1 MTPAILG
8 FDEEDTRKVQTAVRG
23 GPDGDIPVFLPYE
36 KQPAKRLRE
45 NHGPNA
51 FSCGVL
57 LGGCG
62 KLLTL
67 RACDDKKS
75 HFAHRP
81 PVRCNRIARGESS
94 ADHLYIGEALSR
106 WLRKQGQP
114 NVDVQYVKQRNARSD
129 AIEIRFGSKKKRRLI
144 HVQMARR
151 SFKEWQ
157 ADGERFAA
165 SAGKPPTVRMY
176 GPDSQLAPFELA
188 VTGHALRFRC
198 ETVNGTRV
206 VHIGTHLPG
215 HQVEW
220 TTLDQCRLV
229 HAGIV
234 TPWLRETPHGV
245 RPKGVVTPQSS
256 AHSATGERKPTP
268 ASTASA
274 PAGAVAGPA
283 FPLMPGKVAFTGAT
297 PSSEENGRRVYDADA
312 QPIGS
317 ALFRARISLPASA
330 AAPEPHHVY
339 ALTERAAVLSGP
351 QGTGPESRWTLW
363 AEGFIRIPA
372 KKTAEWGL
380 LKPAGAVAT
389 QDGSPTGEASAAS
402 QRKPAPAPEPTV
414 DEPPAVSD
422 AASPGPAA
430 SPDDR
435 LIAELDRVLLKTAR
449 EGVTIT
455 WHELL
460 KQTGTRPQ
468 DVSPVRQVRLLTAV
482 DAPRAKARKPL
493 LSSLITLS
501 RQERPSD
508 VPPPFFRQVLLDLG
522 WPHWTDAVR
531 AADIW
536 RGHRQRLRWAH
547 RALPAQ
553 RAAPEG
559 RPESAGL
566 PEARAGE
573 RPQARLLALLRYL
586 DEEGDALS
594 FLDLYRVLDEAD
606 GLVSRIGEPFL
617 PGTAKERLY
626 HWRTVFRRHRGT
638 PPVHGRE
645 NQEGAEAT
653 EASAT
658 ATREVFD
665 RMADEFRAAREAGD
679 LARAKQVRSDMG
691 PVYALRL
698 SPQDREAV
706 TGLMRDFKQWV
717 RDQEPKPS
725 VDPLLR
731 AVRTILH
738 GLGTRRGIVATPELA
753 SALAE
758 ADRLCH
764 RLPTPL
770 PEAERKALERW
781 RGNLRS
787 RLRTEGSSAADLPA
801 DSKPASADDADRA
814 TDRLPMDALRPLA
827 DRVRAVLQEVA
838 RAGTTVTWGDLRRR
852 LGGKLPYL
860 HPDDQGEILVMV
872 DGDTPANEPLLSALV
887 AGADLSPHGLYRH
900 IRHSLGRERV
910 PDASLEMHWRM
921 DVFRLHQLWRHR

>member
-1 MTPAILG
+1 MTPATLG

-36 KQPAKRLRE
+36 KQAANRLRE
-45 NHGPNA
+45 NHGSNA

-67 RACDDKKS
+67 RVCDDKKS

-81 PVRCNRIARGESS
+81 PVRCNRTARGESS

-114 NVDVQYVKQRNARSD
+114 NVNVQYVKQTNARSD

-165 SAGKPPTVRMY
+165 SSGKPPTVRTY
-176 GPDSQLAPFELA
+176 GPDSQLAPFELEA
-188 VTGHALRFRC
+188 TGHALRFRC
-198 ETVNGTRV
+198 ETDNGTRV

-215 HQVEW
+215 HRVEW

-245 RPKGVVTPQSS
+245 QPKGTATPRIP
-256 AHSATGERKPTP
+256 AHSATNERKPAP
-268 ASTASA
+268 AGTASA
-274 PAGAVAGPA
+274 PTGAAAGPA
-283 FPLMPGKVAFTGAT
+283 LPLMPGKVAFTGAT
-297 PSSEENGRRVYDADA
+297 PSSEEHGRRIYDADA

-330 AAPEPHHVY
+330 VAPEPHHVY

-351 QGTGPESRWTLW
+351 QGTGSASRWTLR
-363 AEGFIRIPA
+363 AEGFVRVPA
-372 KKTAEWGL
+372 KKAAEWEL
-380 LKPAGAVAT
+380 LKPPGAVAT
-389 QDGSPTGEASAAS
+389 QGGSTAGEASAAP

-414 DEPPAVSD
+414 DGPPAASD
-422 AASPGPAA
+422 AAPAAPAA

-435 LIAELDRVLLKTAR
+435 LIAELGRVLLKTAR
-449 EGVTIT
+449 EGTTIT

-468 DVSPVRQVRLLTAV
+468 DVSPVRQVHLLTAV
-482 DAPRAKARKPL
+482 DAPHAKARKPL
-493 LSSLITLS
+493 LSSLITFS
-501 RQERPSD
+501 RQAQPND
-508 VPPPFFRQVLLDLG
+508 VPPPFFRQVLLALG
-522 WPHWTDAVR
+522 WPHWTDAAR

-536 RGHRQRLRWAH
+536 RGHRQRLHRAH
-547 RALPAQ
+547 RALPAPH
-553 RAAPEG
+553 AAPEG
-559 RPESAGL
+559 GPESSGP

-573 RPQARLLALLRYL
+573 RPQARLLALLRHL
-586 DEEGDALS
+586 DEEGDDLS

-606 GLVSRIGEPFL
+606 RLVSRIGEPFL
-617 PGTAKERLY
+617 PGTAKERLH
-626 HWRTVFRRHRGT
+626 HWRTVFRSHRGA

-645 NQEGAEAT
+645 NQETGPT
-653 EASAT
+653 EASDT
-658 ATREVFD
+658 AAREVFD
-665 RMADEFRAAREAGD
+665 RMADEFRAARGAGD

-698 SPQDREAV
+698 SPRDREAV

-725 VDPLLR
+725 VDPSLR
-731 AVRTILH
+731 AVRAILH
-738 GLGTRRGIVATPELA
+738 DLGTRRSMVSTPELA

-758 ADRLCH
+758 ADRLRH
-764 RLPTPL
+764 RLSTPL
-770 PEAERKALERW
+770 PEAERKALGRW
-781 RGNLRS
+781 RGHLRRRVQAEES
-787 RLRTEGSSAADLPA
+787 GAADFPVDSTVASTEGR
-801 DSKPASADDADRA
+801 DRA
-814 TDRLPMDALRPLA
+814 TARLPTDALRPLA
-827 DRVRAVLQEVA
+827 DRVRAVLQDVA

-852 LGGKLPYL
+852 LGGELPYL
-860 HPDDQGEILVMV
+860 HPDDQGEVLVMV
-872 DGDTPANEPLLSALV
+872 DGDTPADEPLLSALV

-910 PDASLEMHWRM
+910 PDASLETHWRM

>member
-23 GPDGDIPVFLPYE
+23 GPDGDVPVFLPYE
-36 KQPAKRLRE
+36 KQSANRLRE

-114 NVDVQYVKQRNARSD
+114 NVTVQYVKQKNARSD
-129 AIEIRFGSKKKRRLI
+129 AIEIRLGSKKKRRLI

-176 GPDSQLAPFELA
+176 GPDSQLAPFELEI
-188 VTGHALRFRC
+188 TGHALRFRC
-198 ETVNGTRV
+198 ETANGTRV

-245 RPKGVVTPQSS
+245 QPKGAATPQSP
-256 AHSATGERKPTP
+256 AHSTTGERKLAT
-268 ASTASA
+268 AGSASA
-274 PAGAVAGPA
+274 TTVAAVGPA
-283 FPLMPGKVAFTGAT
+283 LPLMPGSVAFTGAS
-297 PSSEENGRRVYDADA
+297 PLSEENGRRIYDADA

-317 ALFRARISLPASA
+317 ALFRARISLPATTVV
-330 AAPEPHHVY
+330 PQPHHVY

-351 QGTGPESRWTLW
+351 QGTGAASRWSLR
-363 AEGFIRIPA
+363 AEGFVRIPA
-372 KKTAEWGL
+372 KKAAEWEL
-380 LKPAGAVAT
+380 LKPPSAVAP
-389 QDGSPTGEASAAS
+389 QGGSPAGEASAAS
-402 QRKPAPAPEPTV
+402 QWKPVPGV
-414 DEPPAVSD
+414 VEPPAASD
-422 AASPGPAA
+422 AASASPAA
-430 SPDDR
+430 APDDR
-435 LIAELDRVLLKTAR
+435 LIAELTCVLVKTAR
-449 EGVTIT
+449 EGTTIT

-460 KQTGTRPQ
+460 RQTGTRPQ
-468 DVSPVRQVRLLTAV
+468 DVSLVRQVSLLTAV
-482 DAPRAKARKPL
+482 DAPHAKARKPL
-493 LSSLITLS
+493 LSSLITFS
-501 RQERPSD
+501 RQAQPND
-508 VPPPFFRQVLLDLG
+508 VPPPFFRQVLLALG

-531 AADIW
+531 TAAVW
-536 RGHRQRLRWAH
+536 RAYQQRLHRAH
-547 RALPAQ
+547 RARPAQ
-553 RAAPEG
+553 HAAPED
-559 RPESAGL
+559 RPESSGL
-566 PEARAGE
+566 PEARAGD
-573 RPQARLLALLRYL
+573 RPQARLLALLRRL
-586 DEEGDALS
+586 DEGGEELS
-594 FLDLYRVLDEAD
+594 FLDLYRVLDQAD
-606 GLVSRIGEPFL
+606 RLVSQIGEPFL
-617 PGTAKERLY
+617 PDTAKDRLH
-626 HWRTVFRRHRGT
+626 HWRTVFRSHRGA
-638 PPVHGRE
+638 PPVHEQE
-645 NQEGAEAT
+645 NQARAEPT
-653 EASAT
+653 GAT
-658 ATREVFD
+658 AGAAREVFD
-665 RMADEFRAAREAGD
+665 RMADEFRAACEAGD
-679 LARAKQVRSDMG
+679 LVRAKQVRHDLG
-691 PVYALRL
+691 PVYALGL
-698 SPQDREAV
+698 SPRDREAV

-725 VDPLLR
+725 VDPSLQ
-731 AVRTILH
+731 AVRTILQD
-738 GLGTRRGIVATPELA
+738 LGTRTGIVATPELA

-764 RLPTPL
+764 RLSAPL
-770 PEAERKALERW
+770 PEAEKKALARW
-781 RGNLRS
+781 RGNLLS
-787 RLRTEGSSAADLPA
+787 RARAEENGDDDSPA
-801 DSKPASADDADRA
+801 DNKVASAGDVDRA
-814 TDRLPMDALRPLA
+814 TARLPRDALRPLA
-827 DRVRAVLQEVA
+827 DQVRAVLQDVA
-838 RAGTTVTWGDLRRR
+838 RAQTTVTWGELRRR
-852 LGGKLPYL
+852 LGGRLPYL
-860 HPDDQGEILVMV
+860 HPDDQGEILVMA

-910 PDASLEMHWRM
+910 PEASLEMHWRM
-921 DVFRLHQLWRHR
+921 DVFRLHQLWRHG

>member
-23 GPDGDIPVFLPYE
+23 GPDGDTPVFLPYD
-36 KQPAKRLRE
+36 KQAANRLRE
-45 NHGPNA
+45 NHGSNA
-51 FSCGVL
+51 FSCGAL

-114 NVDVQYVKQRNARSD
+114 NVNVQYVKQKNARSD

-176 GPDSQLAPFELA
+176 GPDSQLAPFELE

-198 ETVNGTRV
+198 ETANGTRV

-234 TPWLRETPHGV
+234 TPRLRETPHGV
-245 RPKGVVTPQSS
+245 QPEGAATPQSP
-256 AHSATGERKPTP
+256 AHFTTDERKP
-268 ASTASA
+268 A
-274 PAGAVAGPA
+274 PAGPASGPAVPVAGPA
-283 FPLMPGKVAFTGAT
+283 LPLMPGSVAFTGAT
-297 PSSEENGRRVYDADA
+297 PSSEENGRRVYEADA

-330 AAPEPHHVY
+330 VAPEPHHVY

-351 QGTGPESRWTLW
+351 QGPGPASRWSLR
-363 AEGFIRIPA
+363 AEGFVRIPA
-372 KKTAEWGL
+372 KKAAEWDL
-380 LKPAGAVAT
+380 IRPPSAVAT
-389 QDGSPTGEASAAS
+389 QGGSPADDASDAS
-402 QRKPAPAPEPTV
+402 QRKPAPAPERAV
-414 DEPPAVSD
+414 NEPPATSD
-422 AASPGPAA
+422 AASAGPAA
-430 SPDDR
+430 PPDDR
-435 LIAELDRVLLKTAR
+435 LIAELGSVLLKTAR
-449 EGVTIT
+449 EGTTIT

-468 DVSPVRQVRLLTAV
+468 DVSLVRQVHLLTAV
-482 DAPRAKARKPL
+482 DAPHVKARKPL
-493 LSSLITLS
+493 LSSLITFS
-501 RQERPSD
+501 RQAQPND
-508 VPPPFFRQVLLDLG
+508 VPPPFFRQVLLALG
-522 WPHWTDAVR
+522 WPHWTDAAR
-531 AADIW
+531 TAAIW
-536 RGHRQRLRWAH
+536 RSHQQRLHRAH

-553 RAAPEG
+553 HEAPEG
-559 RPESAGL
+559 RPSFSGL
-566 PEARAGE
+566 PEARAGD
-573 RPQARLLALLRYL
+573 RPQARLLALLRRL
-586 DEEGDALS
+586 DEEGEELS
-594 FLDLYRVLDEAD
+594 FLDLYRVLDQAD
-606 GLVSRIGEPFL
+606 RLVSQIRDPFL
-617 PGTAKERLY
+617 PSTAKDRLH
-626 HWRTVFRRHRGT
+626 HWRTVFRRHRGA
-638 PPVHGRE
+638 PSVHEQE
-645 NQEGAEAT
+645 NQETAEPT
-653 EASAT
+653 EASDSA
-658 ATREVFD
+658 AREVFD
-665 RMADEFRAAREAGD
+665 RMADEFRAARQAGD
-679 LARAKQVRSDMG
+679 LARAKRVRSDMG

-698 SPQDREAV
+698 SSEDREAV

-717 RDQEPKPS
+717 RDQEPKPAG
-725 VDPLLR
+725 DPSLR

-738 GLGTRRGIVATPELA
+738 DLGTRKGIVATPELA
-753 SALAE
+753 SAIEE

-764 RLPTPL
+764 RLSTPL
-770 PEAERKALERW
+770 PEAEKKALGRW
-781 RGNLRS
+781 RENLRK
-787 RLRTEGSSAADLPA
+787 RLRAEEGVAVDSPVAPA
-801 DSKPASADDADRA
+801 GGGERVTA
-814 TDRLPMDALRPLA
+814 RLPMAALRPLA
-827 DRVRAVLQEVA
+827 DRVRAVLQDVA

-852 LGGKLPYL
+852 LGGELPYL

-872 DGDTPANEPLLSALV
+872 DGGTPANEPLLSALV